1 MVRTLRPARPVS
13 DPWTSSSASWPAGA
27 CMTEQQ
33 ARLSSP
39 LLEQH
44 AYALLWQHQKTLAHK
59 KHRQHVW
66 LRGCSNNTRHG
77 SWSWSRVLL
86 WVATAAHRL
95 CVPRPSPH
103 HLCHHLLWT
112 LLHHVLHLHV
122 QRHTTRV
129 MCVCYYHMPPHAS
142 QQQLQDEVMRS
153 AVAPQLHCKCI
164 RCCNSCRCQR
174 NKHSPNV
181 PRWQ

>member
-1 MVRTLRPARPVS
+1 MDFIICFMACGCVYDGA
-13 DPWTSSSASWPAGA
+13 AGA
-27 CMTEQQ
+27 SFIPAAGTT
-33 ARLSSP
+33 RLCI
-39 LLEQH
+39 
-44 AYALLWQHQKTLAHK
+44 ALAAQKTVAHK